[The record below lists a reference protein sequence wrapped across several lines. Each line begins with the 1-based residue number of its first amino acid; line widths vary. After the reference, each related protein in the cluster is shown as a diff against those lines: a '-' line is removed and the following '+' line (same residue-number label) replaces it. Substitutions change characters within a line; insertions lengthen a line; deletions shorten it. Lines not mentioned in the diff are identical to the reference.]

1 MTTETD
7 PFETDGLA
15 LHALGLEDARRG
27 AALNAEIGW
36 NQTEAD
42 WRFMLSNGAGY
53 GRTNPDGKLIA
64 SALSLPYG
72 AFAWVCM
79 VLVSPDYRRRGLASD
94 LMRRVTDDLLARDI
108 VPGLDATPDGREV
121 YNLLG
126 YQDIYR
132 LERLWAENVS
142 PSGEGGETP
151 VTIAPMTAD
160 DIDEIAEYDAPGFG
174 GDRRALLAHLR
185 ERAPEQAHVA
195 CAGQRL
201 AGYVLA
207 RDGREALQIGPVVAE
222 DPDIAIALVRNA
234 LNAYNGAAVIDA
246 VAAQRDF
253 IDWCG
258 KSGFGYQRPYIRM
271 LLGRSEAMDKSD
283 YIFAPAGPEL
293 G

>member
-1 MTTETD
+1 MTAETD
-7 PFETDGLA
+7 PFEADGLA
-15 LHALGLEDARRG
+15 LRALSLDDAPRG

-36 NQTEAD
+36 NQTEDD
-42 WRFMLSNGAGY
+42 WRYMLANGAGY

-64 SALSLPYG
+64 SALSLCYG
-72 AFAWVCM
+72 EFAWVCM

-94 LMRRVTDDLLARDI
+94 LMRRVTDDLLARNI

-121 YNLLG
+121 YKLLG
-126 YQDIYR
+126 YRDIYR
-132 LERLWAENVS
+132 LDRMWAESVG

-151 VTIAPMTAD
+151 VNIAPMTAG
-160 DIDEIAEYDAPGFG
+160 DIDEIAAYDAPGFG

-185 ERAPEQAHVA
+185 DRAPDQAHVA
-195 CAGQRL
+195 RAGQWL

-222 DPDIAIALVRNA
+222 DPDIAIALARIA
-234 LNAYNGAAVIDA
+234 LDGYQGAAVIDA
-246 VAAQRDF
+246 MGTQKEF
-253 IDWCG
+253 IAWCG
-258 KSGFGYQRPYIRM
+258 KSGFEYQRPYTRM
-271 LLGRSEAMDKSD
+271 LLGRSEPMDKSH